1 MPTDEQIAALPVLQ
15 HTIKVSEREGKI
27 ALDISDET
35 GGLGLLL
42 YLSGLTATRLGANL
56 ADRGRIMASMYSD
69 DPRRAAVDIF
79 SSDEGSCIA
88 PWVIWQ
94 GPLPRNVAEF
104 RCSEPGCGADFT
116 KPGGLTNINM
126 SGKGESNFRCAEHRD
141 PVDNASHRLDLKE
154 AVDRAAKGAVERE
167 RERIIK
173 LLEGGGAEGMLL
185 DTLKALRR
193 NPAPS
198 EAAQPPHQD

>member
-1 MPTDEQIAALPVLQ
+1 MPTDEQIAELPVLQ
-15 HTIKVSEREGKI
+15 HTIKVSERDGKI

-56 ADRGRIMASMYSD
+56 ADRGRIMVSTPAD
-69 DPRRAAVDIF
+69 DPKRATVDVF
-79 SSDEGSCIA
+79 SSDEGSRIV

-126 SGKGESNFRCAEHRD
+126 SVEGEPNFRCAEHRD
-141 PVDNASHRLDLKE
+141 PVDKASHRLDLQE
-154 AVDRAAKGAVERE
+154 AVDRAVKGAVERE
-167 RERIIK
+167 RKLIIK
-173 LLEGGGAEGMLL
+173 LLELSSP
-185 DTLKALRR
+185 DTVMKILSDKLSK
-193 NPAPS
+193 PKVP